1 MHPSEKPAKK
11 RTLIQALKAL
21 RQPKAAVM
29 AGLGFSSG
37 LPFLLT
43 GNTLGYW
50 LREGHVSLTAIG
62 FASWVGMAY
71 SLKFLWAPVIDKVDA
86 PFLSALGRRRSWML
100 AAQIFIALGL
110 GAMALIGPTHG
121 VWPLA
126 LAALVVAFASATQD
140 INVDAWRIEIAD
152 DEDELGLLTSA
163 YQLGYR
169 SALIVAESVI
179 LILAQGL
186 GWPGAYA
193 IMAAL
198 VGIGLLS
205 TWKAGEP
212 KRPEGEISAR
222 DGGLFSPSGLYD
234 AVVGPFIAFFKEH
247 GAFALLMLGAITLYH
262 LPDYLRGPITNP
274 FYKDLGLEKATVG
287 LVRGT
292 VGLWALIA
300 GISLGGISALRLGHG
315 KSLIIGALIQ
325 PVAIALFAT
334 LALYGAPL
342 WKFEAVMAFDNFAI
356 GYSGVALVSY
366 MSSLTSFGYTATQ
379 YALLSSALNWTGKTL
394 KGFSGAAVDHL
405 HQTRDLMHAY
415 ADFYLSAAALGLP
428 AIILCLFL
436 ARRLKALN
444 A

>member
-1 MHPSEKPAKK
+1 
-11 RTLIQALKAL
+11 
-21 RQPKAAVM
+21 M

-86 PFLSALGRRRSWML
+86 PFLGALGRRRSWML

-140 INVDAWRIEIAD
+140 INVDAWRIEIAE